1 MSTNS
6 TAAWPR
12 AFALAAMVSCASAI
26 SALGAAGDN
35 GQYFMIEGLYLE
47 KDDVGTV
54 ALTAAGNALNPYNLV
69 SSDILE
75 LLDGT
80 GGLRGT
86 LQFESHGNLWQAS
99 AFGVVPFHEHAFVA
113 DLDFGGVG
121 GDNTS
126 TTYAVF
132 DEVGVPDGDDPENSE
147 FLHALDLDLEA
158 NLWGAAF
165 DWLRP
170 IGKIDFLFGLRF
182 IHYGEELRFVA
193 FDSAAASAGN
203 IGDRIAISVDNDM
216 LGLQA
221 GFQGMWNI
229 WSIVAIGGN
238 IKGGLA
244 VNFVDRSRSFS
255 ADNGDLVIPDFTDN
269 RDGTGFAQF
278 VEVNPR
284 IDIVLGQSATFT
296 IAGTALWINE
306 TSRALSHFESA
317 TDVTDA
323 NLRDDDDDLFYGAS
337 IGARLALD

>member
-1 MSTNS
+1 MRSNS
-6 TAAWPR
+6 TAGWSR
-12 AFALAAMVSCASAI
+12 AFALAAMVSSASAF
-26 SALGAAGDN
+26 AAAGDN
-35 GQYFMIEGLYLE
+35 GQYVMIEGLYLE

-54 ALTAAGNALNPYNLV
+54 ALTAAGNALNPYNPV
-69 SSDILE
+69 SSDIIE

-86 LQFESHGNLWQAS
+86 LQFESPDNLWQAS
-99 AFGVVPFHEHAFVA
+99 AFGAVPFNEHAFVS

-147 FLHALDLDLEA
+147 FLHALDLDLQA
-158 NLWGAAF
+158 NLWGASF

-170 IGKIDFLFGLRF
+170 IGKMDFVFGVRF
-182 IHYGEELRFVA
+182 IHYGEELRLVA
-193 FDSAAASAGN
+193 FDSAVQLAGN

-229 WSIVAIGGN
+229 WSFVAIGGN
-238 IKGGLA
+238 VKGGLA
-244 VNFVDRSRSFS
+244 ANFVDRSRSFS

-269 RDGTGFAQF
+269 LDGTGFAQF

-284 IDIVLGQSATFT
+284 IDIVLGQSETLT

-306 TSRALSHFESA
+306 TSRALSHFETA

-323 NLRDDDDDLFYGAS
+323 NLRDDDDELFYGAS
-337 IGARLALD
+337 IGAKLALN